1 MSARPRLI
9 ARSLAAALAFAFASG
24 CGSFWHIADT
34 DGTLE
39 DSMRTY
45 AKLVRWGEVEH
56 ASRFVDEELRGEF
69 IELAPGLSRLHFTDF
84 DLGPV
89 DQTPGEARV
98 TVVYHF
104 FDPNTLVER
113 QVREPQV
120 WTSTGSNQWSV
131 RPDLSGFRAA
141 VGAPGREPSG

>member
-1 MSARPRLI
+1 MSDRGRLR
-9 ARSLAAALAFAFASG
+9 ALGLAALLALGSG
-24 CGSFWHIADT
+24 CGSFWHISDT

-45 AKLVRWGEVEH
+45 AKLVRWGEIEH
-56 ASRFVDEELRGEF
+56 ASRFVDESVRGDF
-69 IELAPGLSRLHFTDF
+69 VALAPSLARLHFTDF

-89 DQTPGEARV
+89 DQQPGEARV
-98 TVVYHF
+98 TVVYRF
-104 FDPNTLVER
+104 FDPRTLVER

-120 WTSTGSNQWSV
+120 WVSERTNEWYV

-141 VGAPGREPSG
+141 VGAPEAGGSG

>member
-1 MSARPRLI
+1 MFVRPRL
-9 ARSLAAALAFAFASG
+9 AACGLAAGLVLALGSG

-45 AKLVRWGEVEH
+45 AKLVRWGEIEH
-56 ASRFVDEELRGEF
+56 ASRFVDEALRADF
-69 IELAPGLSRLHFTDF
+69 IELAPSLARLHFTDF

-120 WTSTGSNQWSV
+120 WTSTSTNEWTV
-131 RPDLSGFRAA
+131 RPDLSGLRSA
-141 VGAPGREPSG
+141 VGAPAREPSG